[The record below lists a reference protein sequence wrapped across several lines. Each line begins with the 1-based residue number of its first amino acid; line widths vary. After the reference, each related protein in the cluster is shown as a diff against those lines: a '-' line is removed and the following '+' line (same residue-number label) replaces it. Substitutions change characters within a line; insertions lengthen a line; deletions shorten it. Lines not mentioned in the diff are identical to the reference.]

1 MKKIIVSTIMLLLL
15 IIPKSAYA
23 SDATVNIDVKG
34 SVKKGESIDILVNVK
49 DVERFYAASVDFVY
63 DTELLKIESISATD
77 FITKY
82 SSDIMELG
90 GETDKNGNTASYS
103 FTFLGKKDGI
113 SGTGSMVSIKATVI
127 SDGKLSISEDNM
139 KIKLVQTN
147 GDSVEN
153 YPYTFVGYSV
163 EDNNQVEESK
173 PEDNRSEE
181 ENTNLNQVNNPDNT
195 VDKDISNDETD
206 KSNNV
211 SENQNETI
219 ESQQDIDKE
228 EVSYSKDISETSIDN
243 KDGTNSDKAAI
254 QDSENKSKNTNAVYV
269 GIGLVVLAG
278 VGFAGYKIYKDKS
291 KKGIK

>member
-23 SDATVNIDVKG
+23 SGATVNIDVKG

-49 DVERFYAASVDFVY
+49 DVEKFYAASVDFVY

-82 SSDIMELG
+82 SSDIMEFG

-103 FTFLGKKDGI
+103 FTFLGEKDGI

-139 KIKLVQTN
+139 NIKLVQRS

-153 YPYTFVGYSV
+153 YPYTFVGYTV
-163 EDNNQVEESK
+163 EDNNQVEQSK
-173 PEDNRSEE
+173 PEDNSSEE

-195 VDKDISNDETD
+195 VNKDISNDETD
-206 KSNNV
+206 KSNSV
-211 SENQNETI
+211 SENKNETI
-219 ESQQDIDKE
+219 ESQQDIDEE
-228 EVSYSKDISETSIDN
+228 EVSDSKDISETSIDN
-243 KDGTNSDKAAI
+243 KDETNSDKAAI
-254 QDSENKSKNTNAVYV
+254 QASENKSKNTNAVYV
-269 GIGLVVLAG
+269 GIGLVVLSG
-278 VGFAGYKIYKDKS
+278 VGFVGYKIYKDKS
-291 KKGIK
+291 KK